1 MTMHKNKIYFCVI
14 SVLFTLLLATSSTIL
29 MTETVSGQMMGNP
42 NMMNKGKMAMGSGL
56 NYTKGEN
63 ITGSID
69 FMSAIAKA
77 IASQIKTSLS
87 DASSAAE
94 KSIGNN
100 SHAVSAHVSDE
111 NGYLV
116 YVVAIVDSNG
126 KVHKLI
132 IDPSNGKI
140 LLSRELSGFE
150 ALMMLHQGMNS
161 GGHGMSM
168 MGPDFDY
175 GRPMMMSPDSNFG
188 R

>member
-1 MTMHKNKIYFCVI
+1 MYITPMHKNKICVCV
-14 SVLFTLLLATSSTIL
+14 SVVFALLLVGGSTFLTTGMASGL
-29 MTETVSGQMMGNP
+29 MIGGP
-42 NMMNKGKMAMGSGL
+42 NMMNKWKMGMGSGL
-56 NYTKGEN
+56 NFTKGEN

-87 DASSAAE
+87 DASSVAE

-100 SHAVSAHVSDE
+100 SHAVAAHVSDE

-116 YVVAIVDSNG
+116 YVVVIVDSNG

-132 IDPSNGKI
+132 IDPVDNKI

-150 ALMMLHQGMNS
+150 ALMMLHQGMGV
-161 GGHGMSM
+161 GGHNYSM
-168 MGPDFDY
+168 MARG
-175 GRPMMMSPDSNFG
+175 
-188 R
+188 

>member
-1 MTMHKNKIYFCVI
+1 MHTNKIYACIPIAFAL
-14 SVLFTLLLATSSTIL
+14 VLAGSSTFLTI
-29 MTETVSGQMMGNP
+29 ETASGQMMGGP

-56 NYTKGEN
+56 NFTKGEN

-100 SHAVSAHVSDE
+100 SHAVAAHVSDE

-116 YVVAIVDSNG
+116 YVIVIVDSNG

-132 IDPSNGKI
+132 SDPANGKI
-140 LLSRELSGFE
+140 LLTRELSGFE
-150 ALMMLHQGMNS
+150 AMMMMHQGMNA

-168 MGPDFDY
+168 MRSDSDY
-175 GRPMMMSPDSNFG
+175 GRSMMMSPSSNFG

>member
-1 MTMHKNKIYFCVI
+1 
-14 SVLFTLLLATSSTIL
+14 
-29 MTETVSGQMMGNP
+29 
-42 NMMNKGKMAMGSGL
+42 MMNKAKIAMGSGL
-56 NYTKGEN
+56 NFTKGEN
-63 ITGSID
+63 ITASID
-69 FMSAIAKA
+69 FMSAITKA

-100 SHAVSAHVSDE
+100 SHAVAAHISDE

-116 YVVAIVDSNG
+116 YVVVITDSNG

-132 IDPSNGKI
+132 IDPANGKI

-150 ALMMLHQGMNS
+150 ALMMLHQGMGTGDHN
-161 GGHGMSM
+161 
-168 MGPDFDY
+168 Y
-175 GRPMMMSPDSNFG
+175 PMMRPGSSFG

>member
-1 MTMHKNKIYFCVI
+1 MPKNKIYMYIAC
-14 SVLFTLLLATSSTIL
+14 VLFTLILATVTSAVL
-29 MTETVSGQMMGNP
+29 RTETALAQMMGSP
-42 NMMNKGKMAMGSGL
+42 NMMNKGKMTTGSGL
-56 NYTKGEN
+56 NFTKGEN

-69 FMSAIAKA
+69 FMSAITKA
-77 IASQIKTSLS
+77 IASQINTSLS

-100 SHAVSAHVSDE
+100 SHAVSAHVSQE

-132 IDPSNGKI
+132 IDPADGKI

-150 ALMMLHQGMNS
+150 AMMMMHQGMKD
-161 GGHGMSM
+161 GGHGKSM
-168 MGPDFDY
+168 MRSDSDY
-175 GRPMMMSPDSNFG
+175 GPP
-188 R
+188 

>member
-1 MTMHKNKIYFCVI
+1 MSIKPMHKNKICLCV
-14 SVLFTLLLATSSTIL
+14 SVVFALLLAGSSIFLT
-29 MTETVSGQMMGNP
+29 TEMAYGQMMGGP
-42 NMMNKGKMAMGSGL
+42 NMMNLGKTAMGSGL
-56 NYTKGEN
+56 NFTKGEN

-69 FMSAIAKA
+69 FMSAIAKS

-100 SHAVSAHVSDE
+100 SRAVAAHVSDE

-116 YVVAIVDSNG
+116 YVVVIVDSNG

-132 IDPSNGKI
+132 IDPANNKI

-150 ALMMLHQGMNS
+150 ALMILHQGMGS
-161 GGHGMSM
+161 GGHNYSM
-168 MGPDFDY
+168 MSRGSPY
-175 GRPMMMSPDSNFG
+175 GR
-188 R
+188 

>member
-1 MTMHKNKIYFCVI
+1 MHKNKIYFCVT

-29 MTETVSGQMMGNP
+29 TTETVSGQMIGSP
-42 NMMNKGKMAMGSGL
+42 NMMNKGKMAMGSGQ
-56 NYTKGEN
+56 NFTKGEN
-63 ITGSID
+63 VTGSID

-140 LLSRELSGFE
+140 LLSRGLSGFE
-150 ALMMLHQGMNS
+150 ALMMLHQGMQA

-168 MGPDFDY
+168 MRPDFDY
-175 GRPMMMSPDSNFG
+175 GRPMMMSPGSNFG

>member
-1 MTMHKNKIYFCVI
+1 MHKNKIYFCVT

-29 MTETVSGQMMGNP
+29 TTETVSGQMIGSP

-100 SHAVSAHVSDE
+100 SHAVSAHISDE

-150 ALMMLHQGMNS
+150 ALMMLHQGMKT

-168 MGPDFDY
+168 MRPDFDY
-175 GRPMMMSPDSNFG
+175 GRPMMMSPGSNFG

>member
-1 MTMHKNKIYFCVI
+1 MHKKMIYLCLP
-14 SVLFTLLLATSSTIL
+14 SVLLALMLAASSTVL
-29 MTETVSGQMMGNP
+29 TTETTWGQMMGGP
-42 NMMNKGKMAMGSGL
+42 NMMNKAKIAMGSGL
-56 NYTKGEN
+56 NFTKGEN
-63 ITGSID
+63 ITASID
-69 FMSAIAKA
+69 FMSAITKA

-100 SHAVSAHVSDE
+100 SHAVAAHISDE

-116 YVVAIVDSNG
+116 YVVVIADSNG

-132 IDPSNGKI
+132 IDPANGKI

-150 ALMMLHQGMNS
+150 ALMMLHQGMGT
-161 GGHGMSM
+161 GGHN
-168 MGPDFDY
+168 Y
-175 GRPMMMSPDSNFG
+175 PMMRPGSSFG

>member
-1 MTMHKNKIYFCVI
+1 MHKKMIHLCLP
-14 SVLFTLLLATSSTIL
+14 SVLLALLLATSSTVL
-29 MTETVSGQMMGNP
+29 TTETTWGQMMGGP
-42 NMMNKGKMAMGSGL
+42 NMMNKAKIAMGSGL
-56 NYTKGEN
+56 NFTKGEN
-63 ITGSID
+63 ITASID
-69 FMSAIAKA
+69 FMSAITKA

-100 SHAVSAHVSDE
+100 SHAVAAHISDE

-116 YVVAIVDSNG
+116 YVVAIADSNG

-132 IDPSNGKI
+132 IDPANGKI

-150 ALMMLHQGMNS
+150 ALMMLHQGMGTGAHN
-161 GGHGMSM
+161 
-168 MGPDFDY
+168 Y
-175 GRPMMMSPDSNFG
+175 PMMRPGSSFG

>member
-1 MTMHKNKIYFCVI
+1 
-14 SVLFTLLLATSSTIL
+14 
-29 MTETVSGQMMGNP
+29 
-42 NMMNKGKMAMGSGL
+42 MMNKGKMAMGSGL

-100 SHAVSAHVSDE
+100 SHAVAAHVSDE

-161 GGHGMSM
+161 GGHGMSIGMNSGGHGMSM
-168 MGPDFDY
+168 MGPNFDY
-175 GRPMMMSPDSNFG
+175 GRPMMMSPGSNFG

>member
-1 MTMHKNKIYFCVI
+1 MHKNKIYLCIACVP
-14 SVLFTLLLATSSTIL
+14 FTLLLAATSAVLT
-29 MTETVSGQMMGNP
+29 TETALGQVMGGP
-42 NMMNKGKMAMGSGL
+42 NMVNKGNMTTGSGL
-56 NYTKGEN
+56 NFTKGEN

-69 FMSAIAKA
+69 FMSAITKA

-87 DASSAAE
+87 NASSAAE
-94 KSIGNN
+94 TSIGNN
-100 SHAVSAHVSDE
+100 SHAVAAHVSQE

-132 IDPSNGKI
+132 IDPANGKI

-150 ALMMLHQGMNS
+150 AMMMMHQGMKD
-161 GGHGMSM
+161 GGHGKSM
-168 MGPDFDY
+168 MRTDSDY
-175 GRPMMMSPDSNFG
+175 GRS